1 MKRDWLFAALASAA
15 LGTAWHFGYDWFPCA
30 LTALL
35 PVYARLLR
43 KINTSVA
50 VEDNGKLDAIDIS
63 GEA

>member
-1 MKRDWLFAALASAA
+1 M
-15 LGTAWHFGYDWFPCA
+15 GVV

-35 PVYARLLR
+35 PLYSRLLR
-43 KINTSVA
+43 KINTSVS